1 MVETCAGIVIQFI
14 ILPFQI
20 KIQIMRKQF
29 SLVLVTTFFYFIAS
43 AQSTQKI
50 VFDFVKA
57 DTADFR
63 VMVLQIKNVLKEDP
77 NTAMEVVCYG
87 PGLMLL
93 VSDKTNVSKE
103 MEELQKSPNVIFAAC
118 ANTMR
123 RLKVEK
129 SQLVPFAKIIPVA
142 MLELSKRQQEGWSYI
157 KAGF

>member
-1 MVETCAGIVIQFI
+1 MG
-14 ILPFQI
+14 
-20 KIQIMRKQF
+20 KQF
-29 SLVLVTTFFYFIAS
+29 SLLLVTTIFYFSAS
-43 AQSTQKI
+43 AQNNPQKI

-77 NTAMEVVCYG
+77 NTSMEVVCYG
-87 PGLMLL
+87 PGLMML

-103 MEELQKSPNVIFAAC
+103 MEELQKSPNISFVAC

-123 RLKVEK
+123 RLKIEK
-129 SQLVPFAKIIPVA
+129 SQLVSFAKIIPVA
-142 MLELSKRQQEGWSYI
+142 MLELSTRQKEGWSYI

>member
-1 MVETCAGIVIQFI
+1 M
-14 ILPFQI
+14 
-20 KIQIMRKQF
+20 KKQF
-29 SLVLVTTFFYFIAS
+29 SLVLVTALFYFSAS
-43 AQSTQKI
+43 AQNNQQKI

-63 VMVLQIKNVLKEDP
+63 IMVLQIKNVLKEDP

-87 PGLMLL
+87 PGLMML

-103 MEELQKSPNVIFAAC
+103 MEELQKSPNISFVAC

-123 RLKVEK
+123 RLQVEK
-129 SQLVPFAKIIPVA
+129 SQLVSFAKIIPVA
-142 MLELSKRQQEGWSYI
+142 MLELSMRQKEGWSYI

>member
-1 MVETCAGIVIQFI
+1 
-14 ILPFQI
+14 
-20 KIQIMRKQF
+20 MRKQF
-29 SLVLVTTFFYFIAS
+29 SLLLVTALFYFSAS
-43 AQSTQKI
+43 AQNNPQKI

-77 NTAMEVVCYG
+77 NTVMEVVCYG
-87 PGLMLL
+87 PGLMML
-93 VSDKTNVSKE
+93 VSDKTNMSKE
-103 MEELQKSPNVIFAAC
+103 MEELQKSPNISFAAC

>member
-1 MVETCAGIVIQFI
+1 
-14 ILPFQI
+14 
-20 KIQIMRKQF
+20 MRKQF
-29 SLVLVTTFFYFIAS
+29 SLLLVTSLFYFSAS
-43 AQSTQKI
+43 AQNNPKI

-63 VMVLQIKNVLKEDP
+63 VMVLQIKNVLKENP
-77 NTAMEVVCYG
+77 NTVMEVVCYG
-87 PGLMLL
+87 PGLMML

-103 MEELQKSPNVIFAAC
+103 MEELQKSPNVSFAAC

-142 MLELSKRQQEGWSYI
+142 MLELSARQQEGWSYI

>member
-1 MVETCAGIVIQFI
+1 
-14 ILPFQI
+14 
-20 KIQIMRKQF
+20 MRKQF
-29 SLVLVTTFFYFIAS
+29 SLLLVTTLFYFSAL
-43 AQSTQKI
+43 AQSNQKI

-77 NTAMEVVCYG
+77 NTVMEVVCYG
-87 PGLMLL
+87 PGLMML

-103 MEELQKSPNVIFAAC
+103 MEELQKSPNINFAAC

-142 MLELSKRQQEGWSYI
+142 MLELSMRQKEGWSYI

>member
-1 MVETCAGIVIQFI
+1 
-14 ILPFQI
+14 
-20 KIQIMRKQF
+20 MRKKL
-29 SLVLVTTFFYFIAS
+29 SILVITTLFCFAAS
-43 AQSTQKI
+43 AQNQQKI

-63 VMVLQIKNVLKEDP
+63 IMVLQIKNVLKESP
-77 NTAMEVVCYG
+77 NTTMEVVCYG
-87 PGLMLL
+87 PGLMML

-103 MEELQKSPNVIFAAC
+103 MEELQKSPNVTFAAC

-129 SQLVPFAKIIPVA
+129 SQLVPFAKIVPVA
-142 MLELSKRQQEGWSYI
+142 MLELAARQQDGWSYI

>member
-1 MVETCAGIVIQFI
+1 M
-14 ILPFQI
+14 
-20 KIQIMRKQF
+20 KKQF
-29 SLVLVTTFFYFIAS
+29 SLVLVTILFYFTAT
-43 AQSTQKI
+43 AQNNQKI

-87 PGLMLL
+87 PGLMML

-129 SQLVPFAKIIPVA
+129 SQLGSFATIVPVA

>member
-1 MVETCAGIVIQFI
+1 
-14 ILPFQI
+14 
-20 KIQIMRKQF
+20 MRKQF
-29 SLVLVTTFFYFIAS
+29 SLVLVITLFYFTAT
-43 AQSTQKI
+43 AQNNQKI

-87 PGLMLL
+87 PGLMML

-129 SQLVPFAKIIPVA
+129 SQLVPFAKIVPVA
-142 MLELSKRQQEGWSYI
+142 MLELSARQQEGWSYI

>member
-1 MVETCAGIVIQFI
+1 MTGGFKLQV
-14 ILPFQI
+14 
-20 KIQIMRKQF
+20 MRKQF
-29 SLVLVTTFFYFIAS
+29 SLLLATALFYFTAS
-43 AQSTQKI
+43 AQNNHQKI

-63 VMVLQIKNVLKEDP
+63 IMVTQIKNVLKEDP
-77 NTAMEVVCYG
+77 NTAIEVVCYG
-87 PGLMLL
+87 PGLMML

-103 MEELQKSPNVIFAAC
+103 MEELQKSPTVNFAAC

-129 SQLVPFAKIIPVA
+129 SQLVTFAKIVPVA

>member
-1 MVETCAGIVIQFI
+1 
-14 ILPFQI
+14 
-20 KIQIMRKQF
+20 MRKQF
-29 SLVLVTTFFYFIAS
+29 SLLLATALFYFTAS
-43 AQSTQKI
+43 AQNNHQKI

-87 PGLMLL
+87 PGLMML

-103 MEELQKSPNVIFAAC
+103 MEELQKSPNISFAAC

-129 SQLVPFAKIIPVA
+129 SQLVPFATIVPVA

>member
-1 MVETCAGIVIQFI
+1 
-14 ILPFQI
+14 
-20 KIQIMRKQF
+20 MRKQF
-29 SLVLVTTFFYFIAS
+29 SLLLATIIFCFAAS
-43 AQSTQKI
+43 AQNNQQKI

-63 VMVLQIKNVLKEDP
+63 LMVLQIKNVLKEDP

-87 PGLMLL
+87 PGLMML

-103 MEELQKSPNVIFAAC
+103 MEELQKSNTVTFAAC

-129 SQLVPFAKIIPVA
+129 SQLVPFAKIVPVA
-142 MLELSKRQQEGWSYI
+142 MLELSARQQDGWSYI

>member
-1 MVETCAGIVIQFI
+1 M
-14 ILPFQI
+14 
-20 KIQIMRKQF
+20 KKQF
-29 SLVLVTTFFYFIAS
+29 SLLIITTLFYFSAS
-43 AQSTQKI
+43 AQNNQKI

-87 PGLMLL
+87 PGLMML

-103 MEELQKSPNVIFAAC
+103 MEELQKSPNISFAAC

-129 SQLVPFAKIIPVA
+129 SQLVPFAKIVPVA
-142 MLELSKRQQEGWSYI
+142 MLELSTRQKEGWSYI

>member
-1 MVETCAGIVIQFI
+1 MG
-14 ILPFQI
+14 
-20 KIQIMRKQF
+20 KQF
-29 SLVLVTTFFYFIAS
+29 LLLLVTTFFYFSAS
-43 AQSTQKI
+43 AQDNHQKI

-63 VMVLQIKNVLKEDP
+63 IMVTQIKNTLKEDP

-87 PGLMLL
+87 PGLMML

-103 MEELQKSPNVIFAAC
+103 MEDLQKSPNVSFVAC

-129 SQLVPFAKIIPVA
+129 SQLVPFAKITPVA

>member
-1 MVETCAGIVIQFI
+1 
-14 ILPFQI
+14 
-20 KIQIMRKQF
+20 MRKQF
-29 SLVLVTTFFYFIAS
+29 SLLLVTVLFCFSAS
-43 AQSTQKI
+43 AQNNQQKI
-50 VFDFVKA
+50 VFDFVKS

-63 VMVLQIKNVLKEDP
+63 TMVAQIKNVLKEAP
-77 NTAMEVVCYG
+77 NTAIEVVCYG
-87 PGLMLL
+87 PGLMML

-123 RLKVEK
+123 RQKIEK
-129 SQLVPFAKIIPVA
+129 NQLVPFAIIVPVA